1 MAARYF
7 RKAYTSFAT
16 YVYDIPPRMLAFLL
30 FMIFA
35 LLPLAMRSITYAP
48 TLTFLTTANIYAI
61 FAASW
66 DLLVGRTGQIS
77 LGHAIFYGTGAY
89 GAAALFQSFGWPFWV
104 TIPLSMLISAGIA
117 LLIGFPCLRVKGPYL
132 ALVTMAIPL
141 LIAFLLSYFF
151 EISGG
156 QHGIPL
162 EGLLPTFFPGLN
174 YMDKLKAEY
183 YLTLSLMAVSSII
196 LYKIANSRTG
206 MTFVSILDD
215 ELASKACG
223 INVTR
228 LKLMAFIISGAFAS
242 LAGCISVYLQGN
254 ATPPFFDLSISIIP
268 IVVTILGGLGTI
280 YGAVVGTYIYVILDS
295 YVLTKI
301 IPVASFSYFGLKW
314 EYASLLIFVVIVVVF
329 IVKWPRGIGK
339 TVVDKLEDLEEAR
352 EIEEI
357 EKKKAKKD

>member
-1 MAARYF
+1 
-7 RKAYTSFAT
+7 
-16 YVYDIPPRMLAFLL
+16 MLALLL
-30 FMIFA
+30 FIVFA
-35 LLPLAMRSITYAP
+35 LLPLSMTTLLYAP

-77 LGHAIFYGTGAY
+77 LGHSIFYGVGAY
-89 GAAALFQSFGWPFWV
+89 GAAALFQSFGWPFWL
-104 TIPLSMLISAGIA
+104 TIPVSMLITGGVA
-117 LLIGFPCLRVKGPYL
+117 LLIGFPSLRVKGPHL
-132 ALVTMAIPL
+132 ALVTMAMPL
-141 LIAFLLSYFF
+141 LIAFLLSYFSDM
-151 EISGG
+151 SGG

-162 EGLLPTFFPGLN
+162 EGLLPIFFPGLN
-174 YMDKLKAEY
+174 YIDKLRAEF
-183 YLTLSLMAVSSII
+183 YLTLFLMAVSAII

-223 INVTR
+223 INVTK
-228 LKLMAFIISGAFAS
+228 LKLMAFIISGVFAS

-280 YGAVVGTYIYVILDS
+280 YGAVAGTYIYVILNN
-295 YVLTKI
+295 YVLVKI
-301 IPVASFSYFGLKW
+301 IPVASFSFFGLKW
-314 EYASLLIFVVIVVVF
+314 GYASLLIFVVIVSIF
-329 IVKWPRGIGK
+329 IIKWPRGIGR
-339 TVVDKLEDLEEAR
+339 TIVDKLEDLEEAR

-357 EKKKAKKD
+357 EKKKAKKTKRD